1 VYSASVASLQYAFR
15 AITTAEE
22 LPQLAIAISTL
33 AIAALFNPLR
43 RRIQAFIDR
52 RFYRRKYDAAKSL
65 EAFSARLHDETDLD
79 GLNEELITV
88 VQETMQPEHV
98 SLWLRPGKLPKAGR
112 LADARGFAATFAGK
126 MVEREDA
133 GHDPDTYDNPCGFAE
148 RAFRGTVAVTKGS
161 ATSGASARRYAGL
174 SIAAAVVTI
183 GLKLVAYSLTGSVGL
198 FSDAAES
205 VVNLVAAV
213 AALSALTVAVRPP
226 DEEHAFGHSKAEYFS
241 SGLESALIIIAAA
254 WIGVTA
260 WERLMD
266 PQPLQNVGLG
276 LSVTVA
282 ATAVNGGVT
291 LALLRAGRRLR
302 SITLRADAQHLL
314 TDVWTSLG
322 VVLGVVMVYL
332 TGWLVLDPVIGLVV
346 AANIVWTGVRLL
358 SDTAQGLL
366 DRALPLE
373 DQDLIFSV
381 LSRYESRG
389 IRFHALR
396 TRAAG
401 QRRFVSMHVLVPG
414 RWTVK
419 RGHDLSEEIERE
431 LADALQG
438 NTTFFIHIEP
448 SEDPVS
454 FEDQTLDR
462 EPPNQQA

>member
-1 VYSASVASLQYAFR
+1 VVASRQDPVT
-15 AITTAEE
+15 I
-22 LPQLAIAISTL
+22 LA
-33 AIAALFNPLR
+33 AAR
-43 RRIQAFIDR
+43 
-52 RFYRRKYDAAKSL
+52 
-65 EAFSARLHDETDLD
+65 E
-79 GLNEELITV
+79 
-88 VQETMQPEHV
+88 
-98 SLWLRPGKLPKAGR
+98 
-112 LADARGFAATFAGK
+112 FAATFIGK
-126 MVEREDA
+126 VIEREGA
-133 GHDPDTYDNPCGFAE
+133 RCDPDIYDELYCFVVHI
-148 RAFRGTVAVTKGS
+148 FRGGATVTKGS
-161 ATSGASARRYAGL
+161 AMNGGSARRYAWL
-174 SIAAAVVTI
+174 SIAAAVITI
-183 GLKLVAYSLTGSVGL
+183 GLKLGAYYLTGSVGL

-213 AALSALTVAVRPP
+213 AALWALTLAVRPP
-226 DEEHAFGHSKAEYFS
+226 DEEHAFGHNKAEYFS
-241 SGLESALIIIAAA
+241 SGLESALIIIAAV

-266 PQPLQNVGLG
+266 PQPLHNVGLG
-276 LSVTVA
+276 LSVTLV
-282 ATAVNGGVT
+282 ATAINGGVA
-291 LALLRAGRRLR
+291 LVLLRAGRRLR

-332 TGWLVLDPVIGLVV
+332 TGWLVLDPIIGLIV

-358 SDTAQGLL
+358 RDTAQGLL
-366 DRALPLE
+366 DRALPPE
-373 DQDLIFSV
+373 DKELISGV

-419 RGHDLSEEIERE
+419 RGHDLSEKIEQE

-448 SEDPVS
+448 SEDPAS
-454 FEDQTLDR
+454 FQDQDLDR
-462 EPPNQQA
+462 ERPNTEV